1 MDTIITYLAC
11 IIFIFIFGRIFV
23 IPLKKILKLIFNSC
37 LGAGLIY
44 VINIVGATWVFHVG
58 LNLVTAIIVG
68 VLGVPRRSTSCS
80 VEIANLKNLMVCLT
94 SSDFLRFI
102 QRLQILQG
110 CVVYLRQGLFLLR
123 YSMQVV
129 AKELPI
135 ELEK

>member
-44 VINIVGATWVFHVG
+44 VINIVGVAWGFHVG

-68 VLGVPRRSTSCS
+68 VLGVPRSSTSCS
-80 VEIANLKNLMVCLT
+80 IEIANLKNLMVCLT
-94 SSDFLRFI
+94 SSDFL
-102 QRLQILQG
+102 
-110 CVVYLRQGLFLLR
+110 
-123 YSMQVV
+123 
-129 AKELPI
+129 
-135 ELEK
+135 